1 VDDNLIP
8 PFGSVHVVET
18 TTLAMVPYM
27 GSNSATAYLCRDKV
41 KIHLFGLDAED
52 VSDFLLCV
60 ENYSRD
66 WMTLGFANSPAIQ
79 DEKDT
84 QTEMKIIAQYKTIVF
99 DVNYLQTVVRDI
111 ARQFIL
117 HAKVQFYDPKWFT
130 DKPEVT
136 PYATDNSSTGL
147 ASNLSD

>member
-1 VDDNLIP
+1 
-8 PFGSVHVVET
+8 
-18 TTLAMVPYM
+18 
-27 GSNSATAYLCRDKV
+27 
-41 KIHLFGLDAED
+41 
-52 VSDFLLCV
+52 
-60 ENYSRD
+60 
-66 WMTLGFANSPAIQ
+66 MTIGMANSPAIQ

-130 DKPEVT
+130 DKPTVT
-136 PYATDNSSTGL
+136 PHATDISSSAV
-147 ASNLSD
+147 AS